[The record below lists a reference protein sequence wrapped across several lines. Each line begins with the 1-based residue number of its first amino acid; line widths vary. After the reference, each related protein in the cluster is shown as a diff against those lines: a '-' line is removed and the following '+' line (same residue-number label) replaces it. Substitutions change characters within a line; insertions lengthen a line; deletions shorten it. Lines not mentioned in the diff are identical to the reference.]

1 MYNQDNE
8 KLKEGVNMTNLNEI
22 RDIVENTDHETLQN
36 FVVNLLNE
44 DENLVMRLRLLSKNE
59 LTEEDFDQYKK
70 RYQEIVNPNVETGSF
85 VPYRKAMR
93 MERGLNDFLTE
104 DVTGLVNNKYFDEA
118 FDITKL
124 IFLRL
129 NKLNIVDSGGV
140 TDDIMR
146 EIFRVWQAILN
157 QGPKTITATMF
168 RWIISRRDHLGDT
181 TDPDQY
187 LEFLINNFREPNQ
200 MERKLQIAGQQIE
213 ELEDDTQP
221 WSYPV
226 DEERWAKF
234 YLELAEQMEDED
246 KIERFIAEHLYLF
259 EVRNFAIERHISKAE
274 YDEAIELLKEGRAI
288 EFKRHELNRKY
299 TIQLKELYKIKRNR
313 EAYLKELWLLTT
325 KYELQSL
332 EPFNELKAQYSEE
345 EWAEVREEIF
355 ETLPEN
361 ARLAD
366 YYRNEGLEE
375 RILEYVQNSTYS
387 GDVLTYEADLKDK
400 YPDEMLDI
408 YEKFAR
414 GRMKMANE
422 RRLYREIVEF
432 TRGMLDYPDGRD
444 RVDQLIEEWTAEYQH
459 RPAMIEEL
467 EKLK

>member
-1 MYNQDNE
+1 
-8 KLKEGVNMTNLNEI
+8 MTNLNEI

-104 DVTGLVNNKYFDEA
+104 DVTGLVNNKYFDEG

-200 MERKLQIAGQQIE
+200 MERKLQIAGQKLE
-213 ELEDDTQP
+213 ELK
-221 WSYPV
+221 V
-226 DEERWAKF
+226 DAQQSPFHVEEERWAKF
-234 YLELAEQMEDED
+234 YLELSEQMDDED
-246 KIERFIAEHLYLF
+246 KIEQFIQNHLHLI
-259 EVRNFAIERHISKAE
+259 EVRNFAIERYISKAQ
-274 YDEAIELLKEGRAI
+274 YDQAIELLKEGRAI
-288 EFKRHELNRKY
+288 ELKRHGLDRQY

-313 EAYLKELWLLTT
+313 EAYLNELWLLTI

-332 EPFNELKAQYSEE
+332 EPFNELKAQYSDE

-387 GDVLTYEADLKDK
+387 GDVLTYEPDLKDK

-444 RVDQLIEEWTAEYQH
+444 RVDQLIEEWTVEYKH

>member
-1 MYNQDNE
+1 
-8 KLKEGVNMTNLNEI
+8 MTNLNEI
-22 RDIVENTDHETLQN
+22 REIVGNTDYETLQN
-36 FVVNLLNE
+36 FVVNLLSE
-44 DENLVMRLRLLSKNE
+44 DENLVMRLRLLSNNE

-104 DVTGLVNNKYFDEA
+104 DVTGLVNNKYFEEA

-129 NKLNIVDSGGV
+129 NKLNIDDSGGV
-140 TDDIMR
+140 VHDIIR

-157 QGPKTITATMF
+157 QGPKTIATIMF
-168 RWIISRRDHLGDT
+168 RWIISRHDHLGDT
-181 TDPDQY
+181 IDLDQY
-187 LEFLINNFREPNQ
+187 LSFLLDNFREPNQ

-213 ELEDDTQP
+213 ELEGSTQP

-234 YLELAEQMEDED
+234 YLELSEQIEDED
-246 KIERFIAEHLYLF
+246 KIERFIAEHLHLF

-288 EFKRHELNRKY
+288 EFKGPALNRQY

-313 EAYLKELWLLTT
+313 EAYLNELWLRGT
-325 KYELQSL
+325 KYEFQSL
-332 EPFNELKAQYSEE
+332 EPFNELKAQYSDE

-355 ETLPEN
+355 QALPEN
-361 ARLAD
+361 AHLAD

-387 GDVLTYEADLKDK
+387 GDVLTYEPDLKDK
-400 YPDEMLDI
+400 YPDEMLDV

-414 GRMKMANE
+414 DRMEMANE
-422 RRLYREIVEF
+422 RRLYREVLAF
-432 TRGMLDYPDGRD
+432 TKGMLDYPDGRA
-444 RVDQLIEEWTAEYQH
+444 RVDKLIEEWIVEYKH

-467 EKLK
+467 EKIK

>member
-1 MYNQDNE
+1 
-8 KLKEGVNMTNLNEI
+8 MTNLNEI

-313 EAYLKELWLLTT
+313 EAYLNELWLLTT

>member
-181 TDPDQY
+181 TDPV
-187 LEFLINNFREPNQ
+187 
-200 MERKLQIAGQQIE
+200 
-213 ELEDDTQP
+213 
-221 WSYPV
+221 SYT
-226 DEERWAKF
+226 
-234 YLELAEQMEDED
+234 
-246 KIERFIAEHLYLF
+246 HL
-259 EVRNFAIERHISKAE
+259 
-274 YDEAIELLKEGRAI
+274 
-288 EFKRHELNRKY
+288 
-299 TIQLKELYKIKRNR
+299 
-313 EAYLKELWLLTT
+313 
-325 KYELQSL
+325 
-332 EPFNELKAQYSEE
+332 
-345 EWAEVREEIF
+345 
-355 ETLPEN
+355 TLPT
-361 ARLAD
+361 
-366 YYRNEGLEE
+366 
-375 RILEYVQNSTYS
+375 ILLV
-387 GDVLTYEADLKDK
+387 
-400 YPDEMLDI
+400 
-408 YEKFAR
+408 
-414 GRMKMANE
+414 
-422 RRLYREIVEF
+422 
-432 TRGMLDYPDGRD
+432 
-444 RVDQLIEEWTAEYQH
+444 
-459 RPAMIEEL
+459 
-467 EKLK
+467 

>member
-1 MYNQDNE
+1 
-8 KLKEGVNMTNLNEI
+8 MTNLNEI

-36 FVVNLLNE
+36 FVVNLLSE
-44 DENLVMRLRLLSKNE
+44 DENLVMRLRLLSNNE
-59 LTEEDFDQYKK
+59 LTEEDFEQYKK
-70 RYQEIVNPNVETGSF
+70 RYQDIVNPNIETGRF

-104 DVTGLVNNKYFDEA
+104 EVTGLVNNKYFDEA

-129 NKLNIVDSGGV
+129 NKLNIDDSGGV
-140 TDDIMR
+140 VHDIMR

-157 QGPKTITATMF
+157 QGPKIIATTMF
-168 RWIISRRDHLGDT
+168 RWIISRRDQLGDT

-187 LEFLINNFREPNQ
+187 LEFLLDNFREPNQ
-200 MERKLQIAGQQIE
+200 MERKLQIAGQQVE
-213 ELEDDTQP
+213 ELEDKTP
-221 WSYPV
+221 PGSYPV
-226 DEERWAKF
+226 EEERWAKF
-234 YLELAEQMEDED
+234 YLELADQMDDEE
-246 KIERFIAEHLYLF
+246 KIEQFIPSHLYLI
-259 EVRNFAIERHISKAE
+259 EIRNFAIERHISKGE
-274 YDEAIELLKEGRAI
+274 YDKAIELLKEGRAI
-288 EFKRHELNRKY
+288 EFKGPDLNRQY
-299 TIQLKELYKIKRNR
+299 TIQLKELYKIKKNR
-313 EAYLKELWLLTT
+313 EAYIKELWLLTT

-332 EPFNELKAQYSEE
+332 EPFNELKAQYSHE

-355 ETLPEN
+355 QTLPEN

-387 GDVLTYEADLKDK
+387 GDIFTYEADLKDK

-432 TRGMLDYPDGRD
+432 TKGMLDYPGGRA
-444 RVDQLIEEWTAEYQH
+444 RVDQLIEEWTVEYKH

>member
-1 MYNQDNE
+1 
-8 KLKEGVNMTNLNEI
+8 MTNLNEI
-22 RDIVENTDHETLQN
+22 REIVENTDHDTLQN
-36 FVVNLLNE
+36 FVVNLLSE
-44 DENLVMRLRLLSKNE
+44 DENLVMRLRLLSNNE
-59 LTEEDFDQYKK
+59 LTKEDFEQYKK
-70 RYQEIVNPNVETGSF
+70 RYQEIVNPNVEIGSF

-104 DVTGLVNNKYFDEA
+104 EVTGLVNNKYFDEA

-129 NKLNIVDSGGV
+129 NKLNIDDSGGV
-140 TDDIMR
+140 VHDIMR

-157 QGPKTITATMF
+157 QAPKTIAATMF

-187 LEFLINNFREPNQ
+187 LEFLLDNFREPNQ
-200 MERKLQIAGQQIE
+200 MERKLQIAGQQVE
-213 ELEDDTQP
+213 ELQGAINP
-221 WSYPV
+221 GAYPV
-226 DEERWAKF
+226 EEERWAKF
-234 YLELAEQMEDED
+234 YLELSDQMDD
-246 KIERFIAEHLYLF
+246 DYKIEQFIGSHLYLF
-259 EVRNFAIERHISKAE
+259 EVRNFAIERHISKGE
-274 YDEAIELLKEGRAI
+274 YSKAIELLKEGRAI
-288 EFKRHELNRKY
+288 EFKGPELNRQY
-299 TIQLKELYKIKRNR
+299 TIQLKELYKTKKNH

-325 KYELQSL
+325 MYDFHSL
-332 EPFNELKAQYSEE
+332 ESFNELKAQYSEK
-345 EWAEVREEIF
+345 EWPEIREDVF
-355 ETLPEN
+355 QALPEN

-387 GDVLTYEADLKDK
+387 GDVLTYEDDLKDK

-414 GRMKMANE
+414 GRMRMANE
-422 RRLYREIVEF
+422 RRLYKEVVEF
-432 TRGMLDYPDGRD
+432 TKGMLKYTGGRE
-444 RVDQLIEEWTAEYQH
+444 RVDQLIEEWIVEYKH
-459 RPAMIEEL
+459 RPAMFDEL